1 MGSSPRVWGQAIWAL
16 YLADQAGIIPTRV
29 GTSNVLICHQKI
41 HGDHPHACGD
51 KSSRRYVCLCEL
63 GSSPRVWGQALHFCA
78 YQNHFRIIPTR
89 VGTSGVIRQAH
100 HELKDHPHACG
111 DKPDLA
117 ASADCVLGSSPRVW
131 GQALRPPAACS
142 PAWIIP
148 TRVGTSLDHQSG
160 DFISMDH
167 PHACGDKKEISHL
180 LVGVAGSSPR
190 VWGQVATSHIVMYM
204 VRIIPT
210 RVGTRRKKRN

>member
-89 VGTSGVIRQAH
+89 VGTSIEKCISYFSSQ
-100 HELKDHPHACG
+100 DHPHACG
-111 DKPDLA
+111 DKIKTGWGEGETR
-117 ASADCVLGSSPRVW
+117 GSSPRVW
-131 GQALRPPAACS
+131 GQA
-142 PAWIIP
+142 
-148 TRVGTSLDHQSG
+148 
-160 DFISMDH
+160 
-167 PHACGDKKEISHL
+167 
-180 LVGVAGSSPR
+180 SSPP
-190 VWGQVATSHIVMYM
+190 TFSNSF
-204 VRIIPT
+204 RIIPT
-210 RVGTRRKKRN
+210 RVGTRNEKRIN

>member
-89 VGTSGVIRQAH
+89 VGTSKSRKR
-100 HELKDHPHACG
+100 ELYALWDHPHACG
-111 DKPDLA
+111 DKIKTGWGEGETR
-117 ASADCVLGSSPRVW
+117 GSSPRVW
-131 GQALRPPAACS
+131 GQGGLKPPR
-142 PAWIIP
+142 WRHFGIIP
-148 TRVGTSLDHQSG
+148 TRVGTSHHNQWTYLQAQ
-160 DFISMDH
+160 DH
-167 PHACGDKKEISHL
+167 PHACGDKL
-180 LVGVAGSSPR
+180 
-190 VWGQVATSHIVMYM
+190 TSV
-204 VRIIPT
+204 V
-210 RVGTRRKKRN
+210 N